1 MRPAGIAKPQMLVPR
16 AGVTEAIAEG
26 SASTGRQGRR
36 SGAKS

>member
-26 SASTGRQGRR
+26 SPERGQVLNRR
-36 SGAKS
+36 MVK